1 MQSNPLIL
9 STLIFGEENRT
20 QVDVMAVTFPAFFM
34 NLLCGQKARGQE
46 VIMKSNF
53 AVTETPLIAIWETTQ
68 ACDVACLD
76 YGDWVQP
83 QPDPLELST
92 QEAEQLIDEV
102 AALRPPIFVMTGA
115 DPLKRSD
122 IYYLVRYASLRHL
135 HPILALP
142 ATPLMNRD
150 AIASLKHAGLSRLA
164 LTLDGS
170 SAELHDLVCGVY
182 GSFART
188 MDAIQWADQ
197 WRLPYQ
203 ITTHFCQSNLHDLER
218 MASLLKTLRISRWSV
233 AFPVPSTAAQLEET
247 PSPGQFE
254 EAFAQIYALAQKL
267 PFKIKTSEAPHYRRY
282 VLQQQARARAA
293 GAMETPQFEEGIPG
307 ILPVHE
313 ERGTLFISH
322 TGEVYPCPSLPVTG
336 GNIRVQKL
344 ADIYRSSQVFNLL
357 RDAGTLTGKCG
368 DCGFKQIC
376 GGSRA
381 RAYTMNADMF
391 REDPACI
398 YRPLAPVTVRRN
410 FPETLP
416 EESAAI
422 EKP

>member
-203 ITTHFCQSNLHDLER
+203 IATHFCQSNLHDLER

-410 FPETLP
+410 FPGTLP
-416 EESAAI
+416 EESVAI